1 MVSASRLQ
9 GPKRRVKRGEPSS
22 AEETA
27 VGMGESQDWG
37 SRAKS
42 PGKWVEGFRREQVP
56 HLGVGVS

>member
-22 AEETA
+22 GEGTGG
-27 VGMGESQDWG
+27 GMGENQDWG

-42 PGKWVEGFRREQVP
+42 PGKWAEGSRGSRFP
-56 HLGVGVS
+56 ILGWE